1 MSTLTR
7 LTFPRLVARALLR
20 RCPWCAGK
28 KAWFR
33 SWFRRYDRCRT
44 CGLRWNRGQDGFELG
59 AMTVAVV
66 ITGGSV
72 MLFLSISIAVS
83 YPDFEVVPM
92 ALIGAVI
99 ALVMPVLTYPFTQTL
114 WSAFD
119 LRVHPPTRDEFLP
132 DTPVELLPAALT
144 EAEEARAVKAT
155 DMWASPSGQ
164 GEHPS

>member
-1 MSTLTR
+1 MGTLAR

-20 RCPWCAGK
+20 RCPWCAGR

-72 MLFLSISIAVS
+72 MLYLAISIASS
-83 YPDFEVVPM
+83 YPDFEVLPM
-92 ALIGAVI
+92 ALIGAAI

-119 LRVHPPTRDEFLP
+119 IRVHPPTREEFLP
-132 DTPVELLPAALT
+132 DTPENLLPATLSQ
-144 EAEEARAVKAT
+144 AEQARAVKAT
-155 DMWASPSGQ
+155 DMWASPSGH
-164 GEHPS
+164 GEKRS